1 MIKLKDILNEGKQPL
16 NEVMFYGKAKVVL
29 TSNAKDSQLPSQYV
43 EFNFNY
49 VNADYLGKGPT
60 LICIPKSSKDL
71 DKIDTLGSISK
82 DDITKQ
88 LAELASKKKD
98 YTSNYLSGSPNPEFE
113 YESILDE
120 IQFTQ
125 ELDSPDN
132 ATRESLM
139 FRGGRDLPGV
149 NRSWYN

>member
-88 LAELASKKKD
+88 LAEFASKKTKQRFVPIEYRHKEQ
-98 YTSNYLSGSPNPEFE
+98 YTIALDVEP
-113 YESILDE
+113 ILKK
-120 IQFTQ
+120 IK
-125 ELDSPDN
+125 
-132 ATRESLM
+132 
-139 FRGGRDLPGV
+139 
-149 NRSWYN
+149 

>member
-88 LAELASKKKD
+88 LAEFASKKTKQSFKPIAYRHKEQ
-98 YTSNYLSGSPNPEFE
+98 YTIALDIEP
-113 YESILDE
+113 ILKK
-120 IQFTQ
+120 IK
-125 ELDSPDN
+125 
-132 ATRESLM
+132 
-139 FRGGRDLPGV
+139 
-149 NRSWYN
+149 

>member
-88 LAELASKKKD
+88 LAEFASKKTKQKFVPIQ
-98 YTSNYLSGSPNPEFE
+98 YRHKE
-113 YESILDE
+113 
-120 IQFTQ
+120 QFTIA
-125 ELDSPDN
+125 LDYEPILKKI
-132 ATRESLM
+132 R
-139 FRGGRDLPGV
+139 
-149 NRSWYN
+149 

>member
-16 NEVMFYGKAKVVL
+16 NEVIFYGKAKVVL

-88 LAELASKKKD
+88 LAEFASKKTKQKFEPIAYRHKEQ
-98 YTSNYLSGSPNPEFE
+98 YTIALDVEP
-113 YESILDE
+113 ILKK
-120 IQFTQ
+120 IK
-125 ELDSPDN
+125 
-132 ATRESLM
+132 
-139 FRGGRDLPGV
+139 
-149 NRSWYN
+149 

>member
-88 LAELASKKKD
+88 LAEFASKKTKQRFV
-98 YTSNYLSGSPNPEFE
+98 PIE
-113 YESILDE
+113 YRHKEQNTIALDIEPILKK
-120 IQFTQ
+120 IK
-125 ELDSPDN
+125 
-132 ATRESLM
+132 
-139 FRGGRDLPGV
+139 
-149 NRSWYN
+149 

>member
-60 LICIPKSSKDL
+60 LTCIPASSKDL

-88 LAELASKKKD
+88 LAEFASKKTKQRFVPIEYRHKEQ
-98 YTSNYLSGSPNPEFE
+98 YTIALDIEP
-113 YESILDE
+113 ILKK
-120 IQFTQ
+120 IK
-125 ELDSPDN
+125 
-132 ATRESLM
+132 
-139 FRGGRDLPGV
+139 
-149 NRSWYN
+149 

>member
-49 VNADYLGKGPT
+49 VSPNFLGMGPT
-60 LICIPKSSKDL
+60 LVCIPKSSKDL

-88 LAELASKKKD
+88 LAEFASKKTKQRFVPIEYRHKEQ
-98 YTSNYLSGSPNPEFE
+98 YTIALDVEP
-113 YESILDE
+113 ILKK
-120 IQFTQ
+120 IK
-125 ELDSPDN
+125 
-132 ATRESLM
+132 
-139 FRGGRDLPGV
+139 
-149 NRSWYN
+149 

>member
-29 TSNAKDSQLPSQYV
+29 TSTAKDSQLPSQYV

-88 LAELASKKKD
+88 LAEFASKKTKQKFEPIAYRHKEQ
-98 YTSNYLSGSPNPEFE
+98 YTIALDVEP
-113 YESILDE
+113 ILKK
-120 IQFTQ
+120 IK
-125 ELDSPDN
+125 
-132 ATRESLM
+132 
-139 FRGGRDLPGV
+139 
-149 NRSWYN
+149 